1 MIIVDVKKEKNL
13 ETALRS
19 FKNKIQKT
27 KLIQQLRERKEYKKP
42 SVKKRDE
49 KLKSIY
55 TDKIKNGLN

>member
-27 KLIQQLRERKEYKKP
+27 KLIQQLRERKEYTKP

-55 TDKIKNGLN
+55 SDKIKNGLN

>member
-13 ETALRS
+13 EVALRS

-27 KLIQQLRERKEYKKP
+27 KLIQQLRDRKEYIKP
-42 SVKKRDE
+42 SIKKRDE

-55 TDKIKNGLN
+55 SDKIKNGLN

>member
-1 MIIVDVKKEKNL
+1 MIIIDVKKEKNL

-27 KLIQQLRERKEYKKP
+27 KLIQQLRERKEYIKP

-49 KLKSIY
+49 K
-55 TDKIKNGLN
+55 NG